1 MKSEPSME
9 FLYWTEH
16 VLVSLLLAALVRL
29 AVTEGWQ
36 GVLRAVLV
44 VLRYVP
50 GIGELINW
58 IIHMMALQ
66 FAPQLTG
73 GSASS
78 KKDKKPPRVAL
89 PKKGLS
95 CDDILQEMKKLQK
108 EKDTD
113 PHAGKMFAYVYTLQD
128 DASKVQKEAVD
139 MFMEQTGLG
148 DHHDRFVR
156 EVFQSFIHTNVLN
169 PFVFPALRRFE
180 IETVSMVA
188 SFLHGDDQVV
198 GSLTSGGTESILM
211 AVKTYRDRA
220 RKLYPQITQPEM
232 VAPITIHPAFE
243 KAASY
248 FCVKMVHVP
257 VGPDFRADVTAM
269 EQAITGNTILLCASA
284 PQYPH
289 GVVDP
294 ISDISAMAL
303 RRKLPLHVDACFGGF
318 MLPWIEKLGY
328 PVPTFDFRNPGVT
341 SMSADIHKYGYSVKG
356 ASVILYKSTDYWR
369 YQLFSYS
376 GWPGGIFGSCSMAG
390 SRPGGNIAAAW
401 AVMKALGEDGYMK
414 TAKEVME
421 TTEFMIN
428 SIRNIPGLCILGEPH
443 MTAFAIGSRGINILA
458 LADEMESKGWRMERI
473 QDPNGLHCSVMPS
486 HTKVRQKFVED
497 LRTAA
502 EYVKI
507 HKKASEEGAS
517 MAYGLAGKVPDKSLV
532 DDFIKE
538 LYMEFYTKC

>member
-1 MKSEPSME
+1 ME
-9 FLYWTEH
+9 WLLWAEH

-29 AVTEGWQ
+29 AVTEGLQ

-44 VLRYVP
+44 GLRYVP

-58 IIHMMALQ
+58 IVRTMAAQ

-73 GSASS
+73 GSSS

-95 CDDILQEMKKLQK
+95 YDVILEEMKRLQK
-108 EKDTD
+108 EKDAD
-113 PHAGKMFAYVYTLQD
+113 PHAGRMFAYVYTLKED

-139 MFMEQTGLG
+139 MFMERTGLG
-148 DHHDRFVR
+148 DDHDRFVQ
-156 EVFQSFIHTNVLN
+156 EVYQSFLHTNALN
-169 PFVFPALRRFE
+169 PLLFPALRRFE

-211 AVKTYRDRA
+211 AVKAYRDRA

-243 KAASY
+243 KAAAY

-284 PQYPH
+284 PQYAH
-289 GVVDP
+289 GIVDP
-294 ISDISAMAL
+294 IPEVSAMAL
-303 RRKLPLHVDACFGGF
+303 RRGLPLHVDACFGGF

-341 SMSADIHKYGYSVKG
+341 SMSADIHKYGYGVKG
-356 ASVILYKSTDYWR
+356 ASVVLYQSTDYWR
-369 YQLFSYS
+369 YQMFSCS
-376 GWPGGIFGSCSMAG
+376 TWPGGIFGSCSMAG

-401 AVMKALGEDGYMK
+401 AVLKAMGEDGYMK
-414 TAKEVME
+414 TAREVME
-421 TTEFMIN
+421 TTQFMISN
-428 SIRNIPGLCILGEPH
+428 VKNIPGLCILGEPH

-458 LADEMESKGWRMERI
+458 LADEMESKGWRMERT
-473 QDPNGLHCSVMPS
+473 QNPNGLHCSIMPS
-486 HTKVRQKFVED
+486 HTNVRDKFVED
-497 LRTAA
+497 LTAAA

-507 HKKASEEGAS
+507 HNTSSEEGAS
-517 MAYGLAGKVPDKSLV
+517 MAYGLASKIPDKGLV
-532 DDFIKE
+532 DDFLKE
-538 LYMEFYTKC
+538 IYMEFYSKC

>member
-1 MKSEPSME
+1 ME
-9 FLYWTEH
+9 WLYWVEH
-16 VLVSLLLAALVRL
+16 AVMSLLLAALVRL
-29 AVTEGWQ
+29 AMTEGWQ

-44 VLRYVP
+44 VLRYIP
-50 GIGELINW
+50 GVGEVINW
-58 IIHMMALQ
+58 VIRRMAVQ

-73 GSASS
+73 AQQDGS
-78 KKDKKPPRVAL
+78 KKDRKPPRVVL
-89 PKKGLS
+89 PKKGQS
-95 CDDILQEMKKLQK
+95 YDAIVQEMKKLQK

-113 PHAGKMFAYVYTLQD
+113 PHAGKMFAYVYTLED

-148 DHHDRFVR
+148 DDHDRFVR
-156 EVFQSFIHTNVLN
+156 EIYQSFIHTNVLN

-211 AVKTYRDRA
+211 AVKSYRDRA
-220 RKLYPQITQPEM
+220 RKLFPQITQPEM

-257 VGPDFRADVTAM
+257 VGPDFRADVKAM

-284 PQYPH
+284 PQYCH
-289 GVVDP
+289 GIVDP
-294 ISDISAMAL
+294 IPDVSALAL

-318 MLPWIEKLGY
+318 MLPWVEKLGY

-341 SMSADIHKYGYSVKG
+341 SISADIHKYGYGVKG
-356 ASVILYKSTDYWR
+356 ASVILYKSTDFWR

-401 AVMKALGEDGYMK
+401 AVLKAMGEDGYMK
-414 TAKEVME
+414 TAQEVME

-428 SIRNIPGLCILGEPH
+428 NIRNIPGLCILGEPH
-443 MTAFAIGSRGINILA
+443 MTAFAIGSRGVNILA
-458 LADEMESKGWRMERI
+458 LADEMESKGWRMERT
-473 QDPNGLHCSVMPS
+473 QNPNGIHCSIMPS
-486 HTKVRQKFVED
+486 HTKVREKFIED
-497 LRTAA
+497 LTAAA

-507 HKKASEEGAS
+507 HNKSSEEGAS
-517 MAYGLAGKVPDKSLV
+517 MAYGLAGQVPDKALV

-538 LYMEFYTKC
+538 IYMEFYTKC